1 MLRLSIL
8 VLVAMLLDGCRVAS
22 RAPSLEA
29 EVFDDGAVAETTD
42 VRIRRGALDVARL
55 RSGDDNVYQPSFRV
69 LEDPYGRLRLI
80 VQDPITHRYKY
91 VR

>member
-1 MLRLSIL
+1 
-8 VLVAMLLDGCRVAS
+8 
-22 RAPSLEA
+22 
-29 EVFDDGAVAETTD
+29 
-42 VRIRRGALDVARL
+42 
-55 RSGDDNVYQPSFRV
+55 